1 MLFRDEGDWQLEA
14 GALVLADGG
23 LCCIDNFGLI
33 KEEDKDCIHEAM
45 EQQTISVAKANMTT
59 KLKSRCKVLAATTLK
74 VRYNNNVSL
83 SDNTAI
89 KSPLLSRFDL
99 VLTLLDAHSLAWD
112 KLVSAKL
119 LDGPPAGRAKRAD
132 VWSTKKLHLYFQH
145 VQSLKPVLSSRA
157 EKVIVSSRLW
167 TYMSLLLRC

>member
-1 MLFRDEGDWQLEA
+1 MEDALAEMVGTLEIMSKNYVGETCSEFR
-14 GALVLADGG
+14 ALVLGIGNTRESLEAW
-23 LCCIDNFGLI
+23 CNFKSDN
-33 KEEDKDCIHEAM
+33 KD
-45 EQQTISVAKANMTT
+45 
-59 KLKSRCKVLAATTLK
+59 
-74 VRYNNNVSL
+74 VSL